1 MDATLI
7 QFFKAAVPGA
17 PAVADPARLQ
27 ADASK
32 CGFLIH
38 PDLLNT
44 DLEAFVARQTADPNS
59 TFYKRW
65 QDVQDKDRFALF
77 LDQIMHYTSTYGAG
91 FAQEGN
97 GWVPNDGA
105 EAPYLREY
113 TVIVPMTEEELYNRC
128 LALLQGGA
136 ALKTETVQALCSAVT
151 DHLGKHPGTPFDID
165 RIRNREALSILCKAL
180 GRRPSAPVDL
190 LRYIVYETTHQTLL
204 VKSQEMLGRIR
215 MSGTPFD
222 FRQLSQAELEGL
234 ASIFY
239 RFKKLLLAFRYRQ
252 EYDFKLNAW
261 VMRPTPNRAVI
272 NRLRRL
278 ATKRHVP
285 MQTGFWECLLSADV
299 TEEELTARLDS
310 VSNFKLVR
318 LLQAIRERL
327 LLQEG
332 DPVMY
337 IIRNGSVWLK
347 DAPAQSERTEY
358 LKMLERVLHARLVK
372 NLSAKACSVRF
383 PGELTLT
390 CPASEKTF
398 VGNFPFGSCY
408 PLSDHNFFGIYWR
421 AEWGCHDFD
430 ISFVDWEGGKTGW
443 NAEYNTG
450 ETLYSGDM
458 TEADP
463 EAAELLYVRGG
474 CPDGT
479 VFCNRYFGQAG
490 SRFRFYFGRQEI
502 ADVTE
507 NYMVDPN
514 AKVVDEEL
522 VSDRQEQMLAIVCGG
537 WIYLCDLSNGSRR
550 VSGGKDAGRKEA
562 VMARKAHCFL
572 SLRELLL
579 EAGFTEASENP
590 ELDLT
595 RLKKDTLLRLFAL
608 EEER

>member
-1 MDATLI
+1 MDPTLI
-7 QFFKAAVPGA
+7 HFFKAAVPGA

-77 LDQIMHYTSTYGAG
+77 LDQVAHYSSTYGTG
-91 FAQEGN
+91 FTQEGN

-105 EAPYLREY
+105 EAPPLHEY
-113 TVIVPMTEEELYNRC
+113 TFIAPMTEEELYRRC

-136 ALKTETVQALCSAVT
+136 ALKTETVQALCGAVT
-151 DHLGKHPGTPFDID
+151 EYLGKHPEAPFEID
-165 RIRNREALSILCKAL
+165 RIRNREGLSILCKAL

-204 VKSQEMLGRIR
+204 IKSPQMLGFIR
-215 MSGTPFD
+215 MAGKPFD
-222 FRQLSQAELEGL
+222 FRQLSQAELDGL

-239 RFKKLLLAFRYRQ
+239 RFKKLFLAFRYRQ
-252 EYDFKLNAW
+252 EYDFKLKAW
-261 VMRPTPNRAVI
+261 VMHHTVNRAVI

-278 ATKRHVP
+278 AVRRHVP
-285 MQTGFWECLLSADV
+285 MQTGFWERLLAADV
-299 TEEELTARLDS
+299 TEEELKARLDG

-347 DAPAQSERTEY
+347 DAPPQGGRTEY

-372 NLSAKACSVRF
+372 NLSARACSVRF
-383 PGELTLT
+383 PKELTLT

-408 PLSDHNFFGIYWR
+408 RMSDHNFFGIYWR
-421 AEWGCHDFD
+421 SEWGCHDFD

-443 NAEYNTG
+443 NAEYDTG
-450 ETLYSGDM
+450 KTLYSGDM

-463 EAAELLYVRGG
+463 EAAELLYVREG

-479 VFCNRYFGQAG
+479 VFCDRYSGREG

-502 ADVTE
+502 VDVTK

-522 VSDRQEQMLAIVCGG
+522 VSDRQEKMLAIICGG

-562 VMARKAHCFL
+562 VMARRAHCFL
-572 SLRELLL
+572 SLRDLLL
-579 EAGFTEASENP
+579 EAGFTETDKDPA
-590 ELDLT
+590 LDLT
-595 RLKKDTLLRLFAL
+595 SLKKDTLLALFGR
-608 EEER
+608 E

>member
-1 MDATLI
+1 MDPTLI

-27 ADASK
+27 ADAGK

-44 DLEAFVARQTADPNS
+44 DVEAFIARQTADPNA

-65 QDVQDKDRFALF
+65 EDVLSKTRFELL
-77 LDQIMHYTSTYGAG
+77 LDQIRHYASTYGTG
-91 FAQEGN
+91 FTQEGN

-105 EAPYLREY
+105 ATPYLHEF
-113 TVIVPMTEEELYNRC
+113 TFIVPMTEEELYRRC
-128 LALLQGGA
+128 LTLLRGGA
-136 ALKTETVQALCSAVT
+136 ALKTTTVHALCGAVT
-151 DHLGKHPGTPFDID
+151 DHLAKHPGEPFDID
-165 RIRNREALSILCKAL
+165 AIRNREALSILCKAL

-204 VKSQEMLGRIR
+204 IKSRQMLGFIR
-215 MSGTPFD
+215 MAGNPFD

-239 RFKKLLLAFRYRQ
+239 RFKKLFLAFRFRD
-252 EYDFKLNAW
+252 EYDFKRQAW
-261 VMRPTPNRAVI
+261 VIRPTVNRAVI

-278 ATKRHVP
+278 ATRRHVP
-285 MQTGFWECLLSADV
+285 MQAGFWERLLAADV
-299 TEEELTARLDS
+299 TEDELEARLDG

-347 DAPAQSERTEY
+347 DAPAQGARTEY
-358 LKMLERVLHARLVK
+358 LKMLERVLHARLVR
-372 NLSAKACSVRF
+372 NLSARACTVRF
-383 PGELTLT
+383 PKELTLT

-408 PLSDHNFFGIYWR
+408 RMSSHNFFGIYWR
-421 AEWGCHDFD
+421 SEWGCHDFD

-443 NAEYNTG
+443 NAEYDTG
-450 ETLYSGDM
+450 KTVYSGDM

-463 EAAELLYVRGG
+463 EAAELLYVKEG

-479 VFCNRYFGQAG
+479 VYCDRYSGREG

-502 ADVTE
+502 AGLTK

-522 VSDRQEQMLAIVCGG
+522 VSERREQMLAIVCGG
-537 WIYLCDLSNGSRR
+537 WIYLCDLSNGNGR

-562 VMARKAHCFL
+562 VMARRAHCFL
-572 SLRELLL
+572 SLRDLLL
-579 EAGFTEASENP
+579 EAGFTETDKDPA
-590 ELDLT
+590 LDLT
-595 RLKKDTLLRLFAL
+595 LLKKDTLLALFGQ
-608 EEER
+608 E

>member
-1 MDATLI
+1 MDPTLI

-17 PAVADPARLQ
+17 PAAADPAKLQ
-27 ADASK
+27 ADACK

-44 DLEAFVARQTADPNS
+44 DVEAFVARQTANPNA

-65 QDVQDKDRFALF
+65 EDVLSKTRFELL
-77 LDQIMHYTSTYGAG
+77 LDQIRHYASTYGTG
-91 FAQEGN
+91 FTQEGN
-97 GWVPNDGA
+97 GYVPNDGA
-105 EAPYLREY
+105 EAPYLHEY
-113 TVIVPMTEEELYNRC
+113 TFIVPITEEELYRRC
-128 LALLQGGA
+128 LALLRGGA
-136 ALKTETVQALCSAVT
+136 ALKTTTVQALCGAVT
-151 DHLGKHPGTPFDID
+151 DYLGKHPGEPFDID
-165 RIRNREALSILCKAL
+165 AIRNREALSILCKAL

-204 VKSQEMLGRIR
+204 IKSQQMLGFIR
-215 MSGTPFD
+215 MAGQPFD
-222 FRQLSQAELEGL
+222 FRQLSQAELDGL
-234 ASIFY
+234 AGIFY
-239 RFKKLLLAFRYRQ
+239 RFKKLFLAFRYRQ

-278 ATKRHVP
+278 AARRHVP
-285 MQTGFWECLLSADV
+285 MQAGFWERLLAADV
-299 TEEELTARLDS
+299 TEEELEARLDG

-347 DAPAQSERTEY
+347 DAPVQDSGRTEY
-358 LKMLERVLHARLVK
+358 LAMLERVLHARLVR
-372 NLSAKACSVRF
+372 NLSARACTVRF
-383 PGELTLT
+383 PKELTLT

-408 PLSDHNFFGIYWR
+408 RMAGHNFFGIYWR
-421 AEWGCHDFD
+421 SEWGCHDFD
-430 ISFVDWEGGKTGW
+430 ISFVDWEGNKTGW
-443 NAEYNTG
+443 NAEYDTG
-450 ETLYSGDM
+450 KTVYSGDM

-463 EAAELLYVRGG
+463 EAAELMYVKEG

-479 VFCNRYFGQAG
+479 VFCDRYNGREG

-507 NYMVDPN
+507 NYMVDPD

-522 VSDRQEQMLAIVCGG
+522 VSERQEQMLAIVCGG

-550 VSGGKDAGRKEA
+550 VSDGKDAGRKEA
-562 VMARKAHCFL
+562 VMARRAHCFL
-572 SLRELLL
+572 SLRDLLL
-579 EAGFTEASENP
+579 EAGFTESEKDP
-590 ELDLT
+590 ALDLT
-595 RLKKDTLLRLFAL
+595 FLKKDTLLALFGQ
-608 EEER
+608 E